1 MTSTRRSIVL
11 TLVFALVMPI
21 ALLAG
26 KDDDASEKRK
36 PKNSKEDVEQIGE
49 RHVRAKHRD
58 VPGQRSERHQALP
71 S

>member
-49 RHVRAKHRD
+49 RD
-58 VPGQRSERHQALP
+58 VGKGMNF
-71 S
+71 